1 VVIKVFIV
9 KDYPCIFHKSSPE
22 TMKKKKHFVPK
33 GSKWCKTFKAYFFF
47 ISQDGRR
54 PSCRKQH
61 KEKSV
66 KVAGRE
72 ETRTEEERKHL
83 MILAEEKPC
92 NLRTLFY

>member
-1 VVIKVFIV
+1 
-9 KDYPCIFHKSSPE
+9 
-22 TMKKKKHFVPK
+22 MKKKKHFYLKEASGVRNLK
-33 GSKWCKTFKAYFFF
+33 HFFFF

-72 ETRTEEERKHL
+72 ETRTEEERKHF

-92 NLRTLFY
+92 NLRTPFY

>member
-1 VVIKVFIV
+1 MHISQNFTRNNEKE
-9 KDYPCIFHKSSPE
+9 E
-22 TMKKKKHFVPK
+22 TFLPK
-33 GSKWCKTFKAYFFF
+33 GSKWCKTFKAFFFF

-72 ETRTEEERKHL
+72 ETRTEEERKHF

-92 NLRTLFY
+92 NLRTPFY

>member
-61 KEKSV
+61 RKIRKGSGQRRNKSRRG
-66 KVAGRE
+66 KK
-72 ETRTEEERKHL
+72 TPYD
-83 MILAEEKPC
+83 PC
-92 NLRTLFY
+92 